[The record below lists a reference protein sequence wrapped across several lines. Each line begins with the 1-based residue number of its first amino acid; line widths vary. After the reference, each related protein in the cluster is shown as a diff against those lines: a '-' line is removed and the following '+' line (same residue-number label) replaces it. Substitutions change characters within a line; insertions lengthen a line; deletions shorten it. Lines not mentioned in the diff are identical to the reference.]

1 MLQYGFVKR
10 LEHLWKGL
18 SHDRTQI
25 SPIPPEAY
33 GNRFIKFM
41 TGITMTK
48 EEAERLK
55 EAEGDHST
63 SDAEAGVRVQRRG
76 DDTRLTSDGARSS
89 RDSAEPAPRSPA
101 VDRTM
106 QKAHKQADKGEKW
119 REGKDEPPDR
129 TLGTVRSPSAEM
141 THGVLGATLPIVEEV
156 GEAGSTG
163 GRSGR
168 SGTSD
173 QQIINEKDGEYSGS
187 SRSDTRNGAGGIRH
201 VPSDEGNNVE
211 EYDMSRSFFPDPPRL
226 APLIS
231 ASPPTMD
238 PEKSLG
244 AMVAGRQS
252 PEERHTT

>member
-1 MLQYGFVKR
+1 
-10 LEHLWKGL
+10 
-18 SHDRTQI
+18 
-25 SPIPPEAY
+25 
-33 GNRFIKFM
+33 M

-55 EAEGDHST
+55 EEEGGHPT

-76 DDTRLTSDGARSS
+76 DTRLTSDGARSS
-89 RDSAEPAPRSPA
+89 RDSAEPALRSPA

-106 QKAHKQADKGEKW
+106 QKAHKQADKSEKR

-173 QQIINEKDGEYSGS
+173 QQINEKDGEYSGS
-187 SRSDTRNGAGGIRH
+187 SKSDARNGAGGIRH
-201 VPSDEGNNVE
+201 VPSDGGNNVE
-211 EYDMSRSFFPDPPRL
+211 EYDISRPFLPDTPRL
-226 APLIS
+226 APLLS
-231 ASPPTMD
+231 ASPPPMD

-244 AMVAGRQS
+244 AMMDRRQS